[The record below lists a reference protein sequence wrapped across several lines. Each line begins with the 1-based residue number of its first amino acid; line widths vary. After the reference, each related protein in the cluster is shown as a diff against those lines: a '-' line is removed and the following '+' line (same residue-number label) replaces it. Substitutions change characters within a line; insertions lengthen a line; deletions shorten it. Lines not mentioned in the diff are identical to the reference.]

1 MDCFIIWV
9 RIRLSRQLRSHRY
22 IRDRI
27 VLQLQLWLL
36 RWVLRILRELGVL
49 RRIWWLLWWRWLR
62 KLVPRMEIPPSRRP
76 RCRLMRWLCPRTPWV
91 IILHCRLGRVPLS
104 IIWRE
109 LCIHIL
115 HIIVPI
121 SHVIQNWKRVWRHT
135 LISRLP
141 RFLLCNEIGR
151 FHLWSWC
158 L

>member
-9 RIRLSRQLRSHRY
+9 RIRLSGQLRSHRY

-27 VLQLQLWLL
+27 VLQLQLRLL
-36 RWVLRILRELGVL
+36 RWVLRILRELRVL

-76 RCRLMRWLCPRTPWV
+76 RRRLVWWLWPRIPWV
-91 IILHCRLGRVPLS
+91 IILHCRFERMPMS

-115 HIIVPI
+115 HVIPIAHII
-121 SHVIQNWKRVWRHT
+121 QKWKRVMIHT
-135 LISRLP
+135 LISRLL

-151 FHLWSWC
+151 FHLWSWF